1 MKLQDLSD
9 DQLLVAM
16 EKIAQ
21 GERALLTQAL
31 HHLREVERRRLFSKL
46 GFKSLFDYAVKK
58 LLYSEDQ
65 AYRRISAM
73 RLLQEIPELEQ
84 KLNQGLMSLSNVGLA
99 QRYFREERK
108 TRVIPLSEKTAV
120 LTKLENLSTRQAE
133 KVVATISSS
142 PLTSQVDKIR
152 TLTEELSEIKFTA
165 DQALLDKIEKLKGLL
180 AHQMPQATL
189 LELFHK
195 LCDLGLQTWSPI
207 KQTLPLPKETR
218 VAIKQACKHQ
228 EQNCVHQNPA
238 FTPMSSTV
246 APQKQRGMKISL
258 RKQVWLK
265 HQSRCCNCNSTY
277 ALQIDHIIPK
287 AKGGETRL
295 ENLRLLC
302 RPCNQRAAI
311 EHFGLRKMDN
321 FLHGRSRV

>member
-9 DQLLVAM
+9 DQLLMAM

-84 KLNQGLMSLSNVGLA
+84 KLNQGLVSLSNVGLA

-108 TRVIPLSEKTAV
+108 VRVIPLSEKTAV
-120 LTKLENLSTRQAE
+120 LLKLENLSTRQAE

-207 KQTLPLPKETR
+207 KPTLSVTKETGL
-218 VAIKQACKHQ
+218 ATKPTCK
-228 EQNCVHQNPA
+228 PKR
-238 FTPMSSTV
+238 STCT
-246 APQKQRGMKISL
+246 PQKQCDKKISL
-258 RKQVWLK
+258 RKQVWLRD
-265 HQSRCCNCNSTY
+265 QGRCCNCNSTY

-287 AKGGETRL
+287 AKGGETRH

-311 EHFGLRKMDN
+311 GHFGLRKMDH
-321 FLHGRSRV
+321 FFHSRS